1 LELVMK
7 RNATEVSSWEE
18 LRRRAEVSPPGPSP
32 GEETPDLSRLVH
44 ELEVHRFELQVQN
57 EELQATSLELE
68 KNRDRYFE
76 IYDLA
81 PVGYLNLDLE
91 GRILEANHAAVAI
104 AGLDRQHL
112 IGRTVPSLMSAPD
125 ADTFY
130 LHCREAL
137 GRRAPV
143 HCDVALHAGGG
154 GQTPVHMSS
163 KVLRDAAG
171 KPEGFLCVLFDL
183 SDLRRTEQQLLVQ
196 EWRVRESEAR
206 LREIAEHVE
215 DALVLREADGT
226 FSYVSPAYQRIW
238 ARPPQ
243 EILDN
248 SVVWMDAVHPEDRA
262 RLARAEVRLAGGA
275 AFEETYRIR
284 RPEGEVRWVRS
295 RFFPFAGRPGQRTRT
310 VGIVQD
316 VTSARA
322 LEEELRQAQKMEAMG
337 TMASAIAHDFG
348 NLLQGIMGCAAVA
361 LASDDIAVR
370 RSYLNGVLD
379 AVKRGSDLVGQLTAF
394 SRKRTTDRRP
404 TGVDALVAGLATLL
418 ERLLGEHIRLE
429 LRPGAPGALVSA
441 DRVQLE
447 QILLNLAAN
456 ARDAM
461 PEGGTLTIETEELGL
476 AEDGGGIPP
485 GRQLRLLVRDTGVG
499 MDDRTKARIF
509 EPFFTTKPPGF
520 GTGMGLSTVLGI
532 TQNLGGRV
540 EVASESGRGTS
551 FVFHF
556 PCSDAEPAV
565 APPLGGELRFHGRAL
580 LIEDHGLVRMTVRH
594 YLEELGLEVVEAS
607 AAAEALKIA
616 ETGSAIDLC
625 VSDVTLPGASGP
637 KLVTQLRERYP
648 GLSALFIS
656 AHPTGELVAR
666 GTLEATAVA
675 LQKPFGKEELAAK
688 LAALLPAP
696 ANP

>member
-1 LELVMK
+1 MK
-7 RNATEVSSWEE
+7 RKATEVFSWEE
-18 LRRRAEVSPPGPSP
+18 VRRRAEVSPHAPAHG
-32 GEETPDLSRLVH
+32 GQTPDLARLVR
-44 ELEVHRFELQVQN
+44 ELEVQRFELEVQN
-57 EELQATSLELE
+57 KELQATRVELE
-68 KNRDRYFE
+68 KSRDRYFE

-81 PVGYLNLDLE
+81 PVGYLNLDLQ

-112 IGRTVPSLMSAPD
+112 IGRTVPSLMSDPD
-125 ADTFY
+125 ADRFR
-130 LHCREAL
+130 LHCLQAL
-137 GRRAPV
+137 ARRAPV
-143 HCDVALHAGGG
+143 HCDVALRAGGG
-154 GQTPVHMSS
+154 GETPVHMSS

-171 KPEGFLCVLFDL
+171 NPEGFLCALFDL
-183 SDLRRTEQQLLVQ
+183 SDLRRTEQKLLV
-196 EWRVRESEAR
+196 EEGRVRESEAR
-206 LREIAEHVE
+206 LQEIAEHVE
-215 DALVLREADGT
+215 DALVLREEDGR
-226 FSYVSPAYQRIW
+226 FSYVSPAYARIW

-243 EILDN
+243 EILDD
-248 SVVWMDAVHPEDRA
+248 SAIWMEAVHPEDRA
-262 RLARAEVRLAGGA
+262 RLARAEARLAGGV
-275 AFEETYRIR
+275 AFEETYRIH
-284 RPEGEVRWVRS
+284 RPDGEVRSVRS
-295 RFFPFAGRPGQRTRT
+295 RFFPFAGRPGQRSRT

-322 LEEELRQAQKMEAMG
+322 LEEDLRQAQKMEAMG

-361 LASDDIAVR
+361 LASDDIAAQR
-370 RSYLNGVLD
+370 RAYLNGILD

-394 SRKRTTDRRP
+394 SRKRLADRRP
-404 TGVDALVAGLATLL
+404 TGVDALVGGLATLL

-429 LRPGAPGALVSA
+429 LRPAAPGALVSA
-441 DRVQLE
+441 NRVQLE

-476 AEDGGGIPP
+476 AEDGESLPP
-485 GRQLRLLVRDTGVG
+485 RRQLRLLVRDTGLG

-540 EVASESGRGTS
+540 EVASEPGRGTS

-556 PCSDAEPAV
+556 PCSDAEPA
-565 APPLGGELRFHGRAL
+565 AALLSGGELRFHGRAL

-607 AAAEALKIA
+607 AAAEALQ
-616 ETGSAIDLC
+616 DL
-625 VSDVTLPGASGP
+625 
-637 KLVTQLRERYP
+637 RNR
-648 GLSALFIS
+648 
-656 AHPTGELVAR
+656 
-666 GTLEATAVA
+666 
-675 LQKPFGKEELAAK
+675 FGVR
-688 LAALLPAP
+688 PVRQ
-696 ANP
+696 

>member
-1 LELVMK
+1 MK
-7 RNATEVSSWEE
+7 RKATEVSSWEE
-18 LRRRAEVSPPGPSP
+18 LRRRAEVSPSAPWH
-32 GEETPDLSRLVH
+32 GEETTDPSRLIH
-44 ELEVHRFELQVQN
+44 ELQVHRFELEVQN

-68 KNRDRYFE
+68 ESRDRYFE

-104 AGLDRQHL
+104 AGIDRQHL

-125 ADTFY
+125 ADRFY

-143 HCDVALHAGGG
+143 HCDVALRAGGG

-243 EILDN
+243 EILDD

-262 RLARAEVRLAGGA
+262 RLARAEARLAGGA

-295 RFFPFAGRPGQRTRT
+295 RFFPFAGRPGQRSRT

-316 VTSARA
+316 VTAARA

-361 LASDDIAVR
+361 LASDDVAVR

-404 TGVDALVAGLATLL
+404 TAVDALVGGLATLL

-429 LRPGAPGALVSA
+429 LRPGAPGTLVSA

-476 AEDGGGIPP
+476 AEHDGSVPP
-485 GRQLRLLVRDTGVG
+485 GRQLRLLVRDTGLG

-520 GTGMGLSTVLGI
+520 GTGMGLSTVIGI
-532 TQNLGGRV
+532 THDLGGRV
-540 EVASESGRGTS
+540 DVASELGRGTS

-565 APPLGGELRFHGRAL
+565 APASGGERRFHGRAL

-607 AAAEALKIA
+607 APAEALKIS

-637 KLVTQLRERYP
+637 KLVSQLRERYS
-648 GLSALFIS
+648 GLRALFIS

-666 GTLEATAVA
+666 GTLEATAAA
-675 LQKPFGKEELAAK
+675 LQKPFGKEELAAQ
-688 LAALLPAP
+688 LAALLPE
-696 ANP
+696 